1 MTILYTNKEGKV
13 VESRRDYPNR
23 RKDHFADSNYRRG
36 YHQGYSQAI
45 DDYRAKWIDII
56 SFFNNIL
63 TKWRYGKKPFKS
75 LSEMEIPPIK

>member
-1 MTILYTNKEGKV
+1 MNIFYKNKEGKIV
-13 VESRRDYPNR
+13 KSRRDYSDR
-23 RKDHFADSNYRRG
+23 RKDYFADANYRRG

-45 DDYRAKWIDII
+45 DDHRAKRNDII